1 MTTTDTAL
9 MERTITKPELDYI
22 MAWRELW
29 ADHVYWTRFV
39 IEGIVDKIGGLN
51 ETVER
56 LFASCHQMR
65 DLVRP
70 YYGDQAAEGFG
81 DLMTQHLQQAADL
94 VSLAA
99 EGKMQDAEVKE
110 RDWYENADAIAKFLA
125 GANPYLEEG
134 VVRDVLHEHLRVTK
148 EEAVARLSKD
158 YAGDVQKFDSILGT
172 IYKLSDALSA
182 AIIKQFPDR
191 FAA

>member
-9 MERTITKPELDYI
+9 MERTVTKSQLDYI
-22 MAWRELW
+22 MAWRQLW

-39 IEGIVDKIGGLN
+39 IEGIVDQVGGLN
-51 ETVER
+51 QTVER
-56 LFASCHQMR
+56 LFMSCHEMR

-94 VSLAA
+94 VTLAA
-99 EGKMQDAEVKE
+99 QSKMQEADAKE
-110 RDWYENADAIAKFLA
+110 REWYQNADAIAKFLG
-125 GANPYLEEG
+125 GANPYLPEST
-134 VVRDVLHEHLRVTK
+134 VRDILYEHLRVTK

-158 YAGDVQKFDSILGT
+158 YTSDIQKFDSILDT